1 MPTVLRGIPK
11 ATGRDVA
18 GKDAAPIAAGIV
30 FVAPDGDVLVLRRS
44 STEKNYAGHWSL
56 PGGKGDAGETA
67 TDAAVRECKEEIGL
81 DVDAEAHGLKLLDR
95 IETPNGMLF
104 STYAKAVD
112 TKFTPT
118 LNDEHAGYCW
128 SALDSLPSPLHPA
141 VARVLGEHIGVTGDM
156 KPEEWDELRSGFAKW
171 TREEERE
178 PEHAIDLAEQGFDAE
193 FNESD
198 HPRDDHGRFG
208 SGGGGSSGA
217 SSAQKSKISRGE
229 LRKKLEAM
237 PSERLHAS
245 LKHPDIDQ
253 SIKKEIERELDE
265 RASSGGGERVKPS
278 SPAPVQRPAAQTKK
292 DDGLVQ
298 IGTTAVGSKLPF
310 VQAFNKEF
318 TTGQAKSERLK
329 STPDE
334 TLRKAFEAMKGHIDP
349 STNNVR
355 EYIVAEAKRRGLAL
369 DGAMAHQAADSM
381 ALDRDTV
388 RTYDKDGNLHVARV
402 RLTKANICPYRGEEI
417 PGWEELGLDPQ
428 RIYQLFRAPEEIEK
442 GAKTS
447 NNIRL
452 LEDHEPVSAKDPKQE
467 IVVGST
473 GTDAEWDGTYLWNSL
488 VVWTADAIAGIES
501 EDKKELSAGYYYKP
515 VMTPGTFMGMPYDG
529 VMTEIVFNHEAIVA
543 KGRVGAD
550 VVIGDSAMRPIWDL
564 SRFVS
569 PYRFEC
575 FDGA

>member
-198 HPRDDHGRFG
+198 HP
-208 SGGGGSSGA
+208 
-217 SSAQKSKISRGE
+217 
-229 LRKKLEAM
+229 
-237 PSERLHAS
+237 P
-245 LKHPDIDQ
+245 
-253 SIKKEIERELDE
+253 
-265 RASSGGGERVKPS
+265 
-278 SPAPVQRPAAQTKK
+278 KK